1 MKRPAGF
8 IWAAISNWNAA
19 FHRSM
24 PYLQQTQKLSQ
35 HLSPQQIL
43 QSSILQLNSLMIE
56 ARILE
61 ELELN
66 PALEMTD
73 QDPVDNDENEDE
85 GLDDID
91 WDELL
96 NSPDDFNVSRYE
108 DHSREVI
115 DIQIAAPEGLMEILA
130 RQLADSGL
138 SDKTLSIAQEL
149 LGNINNEGYLSVEP
163 VLVAD
168 RMQVSVEKVE
178 EVRRQIMRLS
188 PPGIGAQDLKEC
200 LAVQLEVR
208 AEDGLA
214 ARIIGDHFD
223 DFANRRYNH
232 IIRALDC
239 TEDELQAAI
248 DVISQLNP
256 KPGMGEANVL
266 GEYIVPDIIMDE
278 IDGEWTIS
286 LNDITLPEL
295 HVSPIYLNM
304 ITGKRRYDTET
315 RQFARR
321 KVEAARWFIQ
331 AVQQRRHTIIRVME
345 AIIVRQREFF
355 SDQRDPLKPM
365 VLRDIAEDIG
375 MDISTISRV
384 TNGKYVQTPYKIF
397 ELKYF
402 FSEGMTTDDGEEV
415 STRLIKAELQKII
428 DGEDKHKPFN
438 DERLAQRLKERGY
451 PVARRTVAKY
461 REQLHLPVARLRR
474 EL

>member
-1 MKRPAGF
+1 MRIPAGF
-8 IWAAISNWNAA
+8 IWVAILNWNAA
-19 FHRSM
+19 LHRPM

-56 ARILE
+56 ARILQ

-66 PALEMTD
+66 PALELAEL
-73 QDPVDNDENEDE
+73 DPVENGEDE
-85 GLDDID
+85 DESLDDID

-108 DHSREVI
+108 DHSRENI
-115 DIQIAAPEGLMEILA
+115 EIQIAASEEFMETLT
-130 RQLADSGL
+130 RQLMDTGL
-138 SDKTLSIAQEL
+138 PDETLSVAQEL

-163 VLVAD
+163 LLVAD
-168 RMQVSVEKVE
+168 RMHVPVE
-178 EVRRQIMRLS
+178 EVEQVRRRIMRLS
-188 PPGIGAQDLKEC
+188 PPGIGALDLSEC

-208 AEDGLA
+208 GEDGLA
-214 ARIIGDHFD
+214 ARIIGDHFN
-223 DFANRRYNH
+223 DFANRRYNR
-232 IIRALDC
+232 IIQALDC
-239 TEDELQAAI
+239 TEDQLRAAI

-256 KPGMGEANVL
+256 KPGMGEVAVL
-266 GEYIVPDIIMDE
+266 GEYIVPDIIMEE
-278 IDGEWTIS
+278 IDGEWVVS
-286 LNDITLPEL
+286 LNDTTLPEL
-295 HVSPIYLNM
+295 HVSPVYLNM

-331 AVQQRRHTIIRVME
+331 AVQQRRHTSIRVME
-345 AIIVRQREFF
+345 AIIFRQKEFF
-355 SDQRDPLKPM
+355 SNQRGPLKPM
-365 VLRDIAEDIG
+365 VLRDIADDID

-384 TNGKYVQTPYKIF
+384 TNGKYIQTPYKIY

-461 REQLHLPVARLRR
+461 REQLQLPVARLRR